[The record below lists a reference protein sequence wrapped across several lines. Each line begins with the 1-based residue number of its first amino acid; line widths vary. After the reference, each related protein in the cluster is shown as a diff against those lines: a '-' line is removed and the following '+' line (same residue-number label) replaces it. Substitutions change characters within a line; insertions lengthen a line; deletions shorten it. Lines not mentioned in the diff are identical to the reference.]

1 MTTSFLSDP
10 VGVAGPA
17 ITGFFSKL
25 LGLLTSP
32 SSPISLLSLSVA
44 LTVAVVFLIASRRP
58 GAKPL
63 RIKVL
68 MRALF
73 PRKITHGA
81 STRTDFGYMIF
92 NTVLFG
98 ALLGWGILSSKVVG
112 TATNDL
118 LASVFGPVAPLSL
131 APWAGAVLLTVA
143 VFLAYEL
150 GFWLDHWTS
159 HNIPFFWEIHKVH
172 HTATVLTPLT
182 IFRVHPIESLKLSN
196 VLAVTMGGAFGLVTY
211 LAGGEVKP
219 VQFAG
224 QNVILLTFMLVL
236 AHVQHTHL
244 WIAFTGPLGRILVSP
259 AHHQIHH
266 SDNPAHFGKNLGG
279 YLAIFDWMFGTL
291 QIPTVKRER
300 MVFGVAP
307 GKADDHS
314 FAGSA
319 LKPMQLAVK
328 TLIPS
333 AGEGGRQLDVRR
345 PQELVDG

>member
-1 MTTSFLSDP
+1 MRASFLSDP

-32 SSPISLLSLSVA
+32 ASPLSLLSLSVA
-44 LTVAVVFLIASRRP
+44 LTVAVVFLIMNRRP
-58 GAKPL
+58 GAKSVRL
-63 RIKVL
+63 KVL

-81 STRTDFGYMIF
+81 SSRTDFGYMIF
-92 NTVLFG
+92 NVLIFG
-98 ALLGWGILSSKVVG
+98 AVLGWGIVSYEFVG
-112 TATNDL
+112 TASHDL
-118 LASVFGPVAPLSL
+118 LTRLFGPATPLPL
-131 APWAGAVLLTVA
+131 APWAGAALLTLA

-150 GFWLDHWTS
+150 GFWADHWTS
-159 HNIPFFWEIHKVH
+159 HNVPFFWEIHKVH

-182 IFRVHPIESLKLSN
+182 IFRVHPIESVKLSN
-196 VLAVTMGGAFGLVTY
+196 VLALLMGGAFGLVSY
-211 LAGGEVKP
+211 LVGGEVKP
-219 VQFAG
+219 VEFAG
-224 QNVILLTFMLVL
+224 QNIILLTFMLVL

-244 WIAFTGPLGRILVSP
+244 WIAFTGRLGRILVSP

-291 QIPTVKRER
+291 QIPNAKRER

-307 GKADDHS
+307 ATADDHS

-319 LKPMQLAVK
+319 LKPMALAVK

-333 AGEGGRQLDVRR
+333 AREGGRQLDVRR